1 MKRVLRADA
10 IAIAALVAVNLVAR
24 LAVRIADPGS
34 NAEFIVGL
42 ASLGAMAVLA
52 AAFAFVWMKRHET
65 SRVVQDS
72 IVVVTITSV
81 LVTLVGPFVFGR
93 TLGDFDGFSAWF
105 AFFLLQLFIC
115 LAVLAVGAVIGSILA
130 IAFGLDP
137 TTRAWRA
144 QAGRDRAAKKAKA
157 KAAGKSGAK
166 PAAKSAQKAAPK
178 KRQAGARK

>member
-24 LAVRIADPGS
+24 LVVRVADPGT

-42 ASLGAMAVLA
+42 ASLSAMAVLA

-72 IVVVTITSV
+72 IVVVTITSI

-93 TLGDFDGFSAWF
+93 TLGDFDGFSAWL
-105 AFFLLQLFIC
+105 AVFLLQLFIC
-115 LAVLAVGAVIGSILA
+115 LAVLAVGVLIGSVLA
-130 IAFGLDP
+130 VAFGLDQ

-157 KAAGKSGAK
+157 KAAGK
-166 PAAKSAQKAAPK
+166 PAAKAVQKAAPK